1 MLVQNLVNKFW
12 QELVRNEQMFG
23 SQLSV
28 DIDGHDFD
36 LVTKNRNIEISL
48 MIILS
53 FQTNTSAGKIWHAR
67 QLSYTD
73 RYQAVR
79 VESFFHSKRIMVESA
94 AFQLKCDGMTS
105 PLSFSIF

>member
-1 MLVQNLVNKFW
+1 
-12 QELVRNEQMFG
+12 MFG

-53 FQTNTSAGKIWHAR
+53 FQTNTSAGKI
-67 QLSYTD
+67 
-73 RYQAVR
+73 
-79 VESFFHSKRIMVESA
+79 
-94 AFQLKCDGMTS
+94 
-105 PLSFSIF
+105 